1 MPSPAFAEMVSRLVE
16 EFGLSLGAVRQGDE
30 GIRLA
35 TLDGFLYEF
44 VEDPAAWPASVAEKV
59 IHETPHGARH
69 LVVFSPLPLSP
80 STSSSLTN
88 SGATVIEGARFG
100 ELARSLGLG
109 SYLGESPPAE
119 VVPDRAPR
127 LPSAELLDTI
137 LSRARVWTQRG
148 VPALALRFYRQAVEL
163 KPEFLP
169 ARNGSAGALL
179 GLGLVPEARSSF
191 EEVLRL
197 DPENLEARLGLAAVK
212 SAEGDIDAELADYE
226 RLLLE
231 DPDRTVVRASLVAA
245 LLEYRRWDHARREI
259 HEMLRRVPDDAQL
272 RFLSGIALTRMGD
285 KRAGE
290 AERSAARRLG
300 LPFERERVLCE
311 QFGLPAPQPPAI
323 VPPARAIP
331 KKRASGRRP
340 RSTPRTTK
348 PPSRKAPPRRPTRPT
363 PRRPRK
369 GQ

>member
-1 MPSPAFAEMVSRLVE
+1 VPSPTFAEMVSRLVE
-16 EFGLSLGAVRQGDE
+16 EFGLSVGAVRQGDE
-30 GIRLA
+30 GLRLV
-35 TLDGFLYEF
+35 TVDGFLYEF
-44 VEDPAAWPASVAEKV
+44 IENPSAWPREAAET
-59 IHETPHGARH
+59 ILHETPHGARH

-80 STSSSLTN
+80 STSTSLTKA
-88 SGATVIEGARFG
+88 GATVIEGPRFA

-109 SYLGESPPAE
+109 SFVGESPPAP
-119 VVPDRAPR
+119 VVSDRAPR

-137 LSRARVWTQRG
+137 LSRARSWNERG
-148 VPALALRFYRQAVEL
+148 VPALALRFYRHAVEL

-179 GLGLVPEARSSF
+179 GLGLVPEARRGF
-191 EEVLRL
+191 EEVLRF
-197 DPENLEARLGLAAVK
+197 DPENLEARLGLASVK

-285 KRAGE
+285 KGAGE
-290 AERSAARRLG
+290 VERSAARRLG

-311 QFGLPAPQPPAI
+311 QFGLPAPKPPPTA
-323 VPPARAIP
+323 PEPRAAPKRSAPA
-331 KKRASGRRP
+331 RRP
-340 RSTPRTTK
+340 RTASRRKKAPNRKATPRR
-348 PPSRKAPPRRPTRPT
+348 STRPT
-363 PRRPRK
+363 PRRVRK